1 MMKKPLVTI
10 LIAALAVAAFYIW
23 KTSQKPG
30 PAVGERPVVVGFEN
44 DIVSFDPLR
53 LADVYSN
60 RFAKQIF
67 EGLVS
72 MDAENR
78 IVPALAESWS
88 HSEDLTEWTFRLR
101 PGVKFH
107 PHPALVEGGRELTAD
122 DVVYSFTR
130 MLTADAVTAGPMS
143 SVLSGAKEYQTKEAD
158 TVSGIEIVSPQEV
171 RFKLLRPDTQFPARI
186 SSPPYG
192 IVKRAVVEAAAAE
205 FGQTVGIGTGPFAF
219 SERRGN
225 DLSLSRYEDYWGGS
239 EGPSGVV
246 FRTVKEDAVRLA
258 EARAGRIDI
267 TYATPPMLT
276 GLAERDG
283 EELRTVDTAPGALQ
297 VRSFP
302 IFDTYF
308 MGFNWPKIDPDLR
321 RAIALAIDRREIV
334 EAVAPLSGTVGPGP
348 IPLSVPGYQSKLDP
362 APDLEKARAAVASFR
377 EKNPGATP
385 RIRLLAHESAQSIP
399 TSEVIQSQLAKVG
412 IEVEI
417 VQQSFNAVIGL
428 IQKADFDAIV
438 IWFEYTYS
446 GASPQLM
453 LETYFTSSAVPLPNL
468 FQYAK
473 PENDQAIASLFSI
486 SDAGE
491 ALSQV
496 SEIERRMVEEDVPGV
511 FLYQTRQAILVSPSI
526 EGLAV
531 NGANHPF
538 LTRVRRK

>member
-1 MMKKPLVTI
+1 MKKPLI
-10 LIAALAVAAFYIW
+10 ALLIGALAVAAFYTW
-23 KTSQKPG
+23 KASQKPG
-30 PAVGERPVVVGFEN
+30 QTTGEKPVIVGFEN

-67 EGLVS
+67 EGLVT

-78 IVPALAESWS
+78 IVPALAESWT

-101 PGVKFH
+101 AGVKFH
-107 PHPALVEGGRELTAD
+107 PHPALADGDRDLTAD

-143 SVLSGAKEYQTKEAD
+143 SVISGAKAYQNKEAD
-158 TVSGIEIVSPQEV
+158 GVSGIEIVSPQEV
-171 RFKLLRPDTQFPARI
+171 RFKLVRPDNQFPARV
-186 SSPPYG
+186 SSPPYS
-192 IVKRAVVEAAAAE
+192 IVKRAVVEAAGAE
-205 FGQTVGIGTGPFAF
+205 FGQTVGIGTGPFVF

-225 DLSLSRYEDYWGGS
+225 DLSIRSYVDYWGGN
-239 EGPSGVV
+239 EAPANVV

-283 EELRTVDTAPGALQ
+283 GGLRAVDTAPGALQ

-334 EAVAPLSGTVGPGP
+334 EAVAPLSGTVAPGP
-348 IPLSVPGYQSKLDP
+348 IPLSVPGYKTKLDP
-362 APDLEKARAAVASFR
+362 APDLEKARAAVMSFR
-377 EKNPGATP
+377 ERNPGATP
-385 RIRLLAHESAQSIP
+385 NIRLLAHESAQSIP

-417 VQQSFNAVIGL
+417 VQQSFNAVIGQL
-428 IQKADFDAIV
+428 QKADFDAIV

-473 PENDQAIASLFSI
+473 PENDEAIAGLFSI
-486 SDAGE
+486 SDPGE

-496 SEIERRMVEEDVPGV
+496 AEIERRMVAEDVPGV

-538 LTRVRRK
+538 LSRVKRK